1 MQLIE
6 DADGC
11 SAGLQ
16 RLRVKVRQRC
26 LQEGNQLLHTLGVF
40 ALYVLA
46 VWREVSQSSECSSVE
61 STAAAATTRLQPSS
75 TECVQEGEQPTQF
88 LLRPLVFIIEVT

>member
-26 LQEGNQLLHTLGVF
+26 LQEGNQLLHTLGVLLCMF
-40 ALYVLA
+40 WQFGARLARVQNAAQWSQQQQQQQHGSSLLPQSVFKRVSGPHSSFYVL
-46 VWREVSQSSECSSVE
+46 WFS
-61 STAAAATTRLQPSS
+61 L
-75 TECVQEGEQPTQF
+75 
-88 LLRPLVFIIEVT
+88 